1 MPNEIIEECLEEM
14 ATPKIKK
21 RIAYIGMMQ
30 NPIPMENIKL
40 AYEQATNKS
49 WNEEFEE
56 E

>member
-14 ATPKIKK
+14 GTPKTIKK
-21 RIAYIGMMQ
+21 RLGISYD
-30 NPIPMENIKL
+30 PIPIENIKL

-49 WNEEFEE
+49 WDEEYEE